1 MTCTMRSLRESNST
15 EFWKQPE
22 DYVLVEV
29 VCEMASQTPVLELY
43 GLFDLFVVY
52 RGQGVRH
59 VSDFLY
65 LVPTDQFFQSL
76 FVFFEYSSR
85 RTRLLESPQ
94 LTPQFHP
101 SFRFGRLFV
110 SVWLYLIL
118 SLQQQIRRQ
127 RLFNVEQQVDG
138 ELEVQF
144 FEELDF
150 GGQQLV
156 VRVVFDHMLHLRIDF
171 SEFLKQLL
179 LLEFGKN
186 HFLNTVDDSS
196 VEVSR

>member
-59 VSDFLY
+59 VSNFLY

-76 FVFFEYSSR
+76 FVFFEHSSR
-85 RTRLLESPQ
+85 RTRFLESPQ
-94 LTPQFHP
+94 LSPQFGS
-101 SFRFGRLFV
+101 SFRFRRLFV
-110 SVWLYLIL
+110 SVWFFVL
-118 SLQQQIRRQ
+118 SLKQKIRGQ
-127 RLFNVEQQVDG
+127 RLFDVEQQVDG
-138 ELEVQF
+138 ELEVKF

-150 GGQQLV
+150 VGQQPV
-156 VRVVFDHMLHLRIDF
+156 VRVVFDHVLNLRIDF

-186 HFLNTVDDSS
+186 HLLI
-196 VEVSR
+196 